1 MKKRLLI
8 LNLMRIFLRTTLG
21 IVAFIGVSTLFL
33 VTAHGDSAVN
43 NYIYQNNLQPAN
55 VTKSIWSGFPTNKY
69 TTGKPD
75 GVVVHETGNPNSTIY
90 GEIAYMK
97 KNYQNAFVHSYVD
110 VSRVINIANT
120 DYLAWGCGFP
130 GNGRFL
136 QFEQVEVHSKSAF
149 AKEVN
154 NAANYTA
161 ELLHQYNLPLN
172 NAVNDGKGTV
182 WSHKAVAHYLGGS
195 DHVDPDGYYAK
206 SGQTYFGQAYTMNDF
221 YALVKHYYGA
231 DNSSTSGSSDSQSSS
246 GLNANSITQPATVK
260 YNRGQGNETAVLNQS
275 FAKYRL
281 YNHVKGSGYS
291 TFSYSWAYTPAYT
304 GRKVYVDSRA
314 IKKPSKSTW
323 YRIRFSKAF
332 NAQKYWVYSK
342 ALNFNPVTFAD
353 TKNEITIRK
362 GQYALRN
369 HVYNTATLS
378 QITGYSKDVLN
389 KTVRADKKA
398 VKSYPNGS
406 TVWYRFK
413 LNKQNIWVCE
423 QALK

>member
-1 MKKRLLI
+1 MTHHSLVLKI
-8 LNLMRIFLRTTLG
+8 MRFSLRISLG
-21 IVAFIGVSTLFL
+21 IGVFLGVSTPFF
-33 VTAHGDSAVN
+33 VTVHGDSAVN
-43 NYIYQNNLQPAN
+43 HYIYQNNLKPAN

-110 VSRVINIANT
+110 ASRVINIANT

-136 QFEQVEVHSKSAF
+136 QFEQVEVHSKAAF
-149 AKEVN
+149 AMEVN

-172 NAVNDGKGTV
+172 NAVNDGRGTV

-221 YALVKHYYGA
+221 YALVKHYYEAGGSA
-231 DNSSTSGSSDSQSSS
+231 ASSSSSQGTS
-246 GLNANSITQPATVK
+246 GLNANSVTQPVTVK
-260 YNRGQGNETAVLNQS
+260 YNRGQGNETAALSSS

-281 YNHVKGSGYS
+281 YNHVKGAGYS
-291 TFSYSWAYTPAYT
+291 TFSYSWTYSPAYT

-314 IKKPSKSTW
+314 VKKPAKTIW
-323 YRIRFSKAF
+323 YRIRFSKDA

-342 ALNFNPVTFAD
+342 ALNFNPVSFTDA
-353 TKNEITIRK
+353 KKSITIRK

-369 HVYNTATLS
+369 HVYNTAYLS
-378 QITGYSKDVLN
+378 RVAGYSKDVLN
-389 KTVRADKKA
+389 KTVQADKKA
-398 VKSYPNGS
+398 VKSYSNGS

-413 LNKQNIWVCE
+413 LNNQRIWICE
-423 QALK
+423 QALE